1 LGPGLSDSEISGFRG
16 SESSG
21 SFAGVKK
28 GRKGRKKRP
37 KQVANA
43 LRREDFEQGVE
54 SRELGKDGKGGE
66 SANPKRLGKRRKTVG
81 FVDVEK
87 GSPDLESE
95 QREGE
100 VAVAEYAP
108 RNEEGGVKKERS
120 VGLGEHK
127 DRGGEGRMKEQQ
139 GIPLGHTEV
148 IQEEKER
155 EEEVSMEKGTGP
167 EAGTFPPAYQRKRR
181 GEAHQNGGE
190 KGVGIA
196 PLFGNVTDG
205 SLERTDCQ
213 KNTGE
218 ENEALG
224 MVPDVKPEGKKR
236 PVDGGTDEVNDSGV
250 FTTPPEEEVAPSP
263 LSTNGTTDRSE
274 TNKSAGA
281 GRELD
286 RRLDGPSL
294 KPKPNG
300 SKRGARDGKE
310 SGDDSPPAKKRR
322 SFGRPAVLSKVRT
335 RPCSPGE
342 EQGSGG
348 VDPTGPVLNHVA
360 VSGGAE
366 ERAKRKGVAGSEVD
380 KANGGLVIENG
391 SRKGPVAGA
400 AVPEGVGERVA
411 KRVPGSSKALLLFEE
426 VDQQF
431 EEDKGFMSAIS
442 TLAASTKRPMILT
455 CNGEIQQIVAFCPSF
470 ALRGW
475 QRLWQA
481 SCLKRNSKPL
491 PLSKGSVPQLFG
503 PLFGSLLQASQGC
516 PFSCNGQRA
525 SAHFFQ
531 GLRNSRLWL

>member
-1 LGPGLSDSEISGFRG
+1 MGLGLSDSEISGFRG

-28 GRKGRKKRP
+28 GRKGRKKGP

-54 SRELGKDGKGGE
+54 SRELGNDGKLGE
-66 SANPKRLGKRRKTVG
+66 SADPKRLGKRRKTVG

-95 QREGE
+95 QRGGQL
-100 VAVAEYAP
+100 AVAEYAP
-108 RNEEGGVKKERS
+108 RNEEGGVREERS
-120 VGLGEHK
+120 TGLGERK
-127 DRGGEGRMKEQQ
+127 DQGVEGRVNELQ
-139 GIPLGHTEV
+139 GMPLGHKEIRWEEV
-148 IQEEKER
+148 ES
-155 EEEVSMEKGTGP
+155 EEEVLVGDGTEA
-167 EAGTFPPAYQRKRR
+167 EAGAFPPAYQRKGR

-190 KGVGIA
+190 KGVGTA
-196 PLFGNVTDG
+196 PHFGNVTDS
-205 SLERTDCQ
+205 SLERTDGQ

-218 ENEALG
+218 G
-224 MVPDVKPEGKKR
+224 RFPDVKPEGEEGS
-236 PVDGGTDEVNDSGV
+236 VEGGADEVKNSGV
-250 FTTPPEEEVAPSP
+250 LITPPEEEVAPSP

-286 RRLDGPSL
+286 RKLDGPSL
-294 KPKPNG
+294 KTKPNG
-300 SKRGARDGKE
+300 SKRGVRDGKE

-348 VDPTGPVLNHVA
+348 VGPTCPVLNHVA

-380 KANGGLVIENG
+380 KANGGLVKENG

-431 EEDKGFMSAIS
+431 EEDKGFMSAIA

-455 CNGEIQQIVAFCPSF
+455 CNGEIQQIDFRFLSF
-470 ALRGW
+470 
-475 QRLWQA
+475 
-481 SCLKRNSKPL
+481 
-491 PLSKGSVPQLFG
+491 
-503 PLFGSLLQASQGC
+503 LL
-516 PFSCNGQRA
+516 
-525 SAHFFQ
+525 H
-531 GLRNSRLWL
+531 